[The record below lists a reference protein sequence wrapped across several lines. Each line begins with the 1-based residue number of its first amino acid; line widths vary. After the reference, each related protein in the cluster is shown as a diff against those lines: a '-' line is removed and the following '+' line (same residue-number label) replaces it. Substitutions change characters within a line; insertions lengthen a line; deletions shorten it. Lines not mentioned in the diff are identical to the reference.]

1 MNNCHKLCSPTIQH
15 LPTQCFIIVTK
26 KYVDP
31 LRPTTIGGLRFLAM
45 LHFIMYDI
53 SKTVSCHTGGSS
65 GGGGLRGLQPPLNFQ
80 KKTVGH
86 PRGRCDSFT
95 RMAVVIDL
103 VVTSSHS
110 AWLCALNCTVAV

>member
-1 MNNCHKLCSPTIQH
+1 M
-15 LPTQCFIIVTK
+15 
-26 KYVDP
+26 
-31 LRPTTIGGLRFLAM
+31 GGVAGVA
-45 LHFIMYDI
+45 
-53 SKTVSCHTGGSS
+53 T
-65 GGGGLRGLQPPLNFQ
+65 PPLNFQ

>member
-1 MNNCHKLCSPTIQH
+1 M
-15 LPTQCFIIVTK
+15 
-26 KYVDP
+26 
-31 LRPTTIGGLRFLAM
+31 
-45 LHFIMYDI
+45 I
-53 SKTVSCHTGGSS
+53 STSRQDSV
-65 GGGGLRGLQPPLNFQ
+65 GGGHWRIQWGGLQPPQPPPLNL
-80 KKTVGH
+80 KKKDGH